1 MMFEKNHSSFPK
13 LDLSHLAIVK
23 LDPDHYASPKK
34 NNIDV
39 VFWAGC
45 VLVNVDSRDS
55 RVFPGACIE
64 EPTCILQHWDGGG
77 GKGGVF
83 EVCVADINTAET
95 EITLEYAKSAGILE
109 KMNTRFDKFISQLV
123 QADSGGK
130 KVVVGTQL
138 KPEAC
143 PVPVRVSSRATK
155 GERTTIRLEDEQSP
169 ERCAQQKRPVSTSKK
184 LQQEL
189 SAAQVK
195 LAQWEG
201 MEERWKNREAD
212 LIRLKKNQTNAAS
225 DWKQKCS
232 KEKIKVKELERSLR
246 ELKREKKKPVEQT
259 TPEVEEKLVIK
270 YTRTK
275 RAKLFRL
282 ASEWPKEEEKQGP
295 PPPQKH
301 YPKQEGH
308 PPGPPRQSYYG
319 RYEEEQFERERYAEF
334 RRFEQR
340 RRYARPHGSARM
352 GFYE

>member
-1 MMFEKNHSSFPK
+1 MMFEKIHSSFPK

-95 EITLEYAKSAGILE
+95 EISLEYAKSAGILE

-130 KVVVGTQL
+130 KVVVGPQL

-189 SAAQVK
+189 SVAQVK

-201 MEERWKNREAD
+201 KEERWKNREAD

-232 KEKIKVKELERSLR
+232 KEKAKVKELERSLR
-246 ELKREKKKPVEQT
+246 ELKREKKN
-259 TPEVEEKLVIK
+259 
-270 YTRTK
+270 R
-275 RAKLFRL
+275 
-282 ASEWPKEEEKQGP
+282 
-295 PPPQKH
+295 
-301 YPKQEGH
+301 
-308 PPGPPRQSYYG
+308 
-319 RYEEEQFERERYAEF
+319 
-334 RRFEQR
+334 
-340 RRYARPHGSARM
+340 
-352 GFYE
+352 